1 MLKDIYEGIG
11 IIIQFIG
18 LGFIFIGLKL
28 NGSLDCSN
36 ILVALPFIMAAIRI
50 IAMVVDYRSKKGY
63 GGVRGGEYKVIDY
76 RKIL

>member
-1 MLKDIYEGIG
+1 MFKDIYEGIG
-11 IIIQFIG
+11 TIIQFIG
-18 LGFIFIGLKL
+18 LGVIFIGLKL

-50 IAMVVDYRSKKGY
+50 IVMVVDYRSKKGY

>member
-1 MLKDIYEGIG
+1 MKNIYDGIG
-11 IIIQFIG
+11 VILQFIG
-18 LGFIFIGLKL
+18 LGAILIGLKL

-36 ILVALPFIMAAIRI
+36 LLIAAPFIMAAIRI
-50 IAMVVDYRSKKGY
+50 IIMIVDYKSKKGY

>member
-1 MLKDIYEGIG
+1 MLKNIYDGIG

-18 LGFIFIGLKL
+18 LGVIFIGLKL
-28 NGSLDCSN
+28 SGNLDCSN
-36 ILVALPFIMAAIRI
+36 LLVAAPFIMAAIRI
-50 IAMVVDYRSKKGY
+50 IVMIVDYRSKKGY